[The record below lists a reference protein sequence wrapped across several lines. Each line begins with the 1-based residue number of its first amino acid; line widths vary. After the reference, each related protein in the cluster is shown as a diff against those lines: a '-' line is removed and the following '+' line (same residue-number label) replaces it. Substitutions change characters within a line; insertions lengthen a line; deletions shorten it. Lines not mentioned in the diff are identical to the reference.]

1 MTMENAQAIAETVFH
16 WKRRAEDAEAE
27 VERLREELADLR
39 QKFAEGIE
47 ARTK

>member
-1 MTMENAQAIAETVFH
+1 VNIETGLAIAATLGH
-16 WKRRAEDAEAE
+16 WKRRAEIAEAE

-39 QKFAEGIE
+39 QRFAESIE